1 LGVWSFE
8 GGQQQELRAVVD
20 VVSVKDFVDFL
31 SASVFFGVGDG
42 RKSMAGFRISYQTV
56 AEVFILVC

>member
-1 LGVWSFE
+1 MGVWSLE
-8 GGQQQELRAVVD
+8 GGQQQELGAVVD

-42 RKSMAGFRISYQTV
+42 RECVAGLRISY
-56 AEVFILVC
+56 